1 MKRAATKKRPE
12 EYFPNPFYG
21 ELGDMHKS
29 SYARS
34 AYKMIYVG
42 LSRPTHL
49 LCYAMHEDA
58 FAKYDAELLKRV
70 GWKIV
75 VLHDE
80 S

>member
-21 ELGDMHKS
+21 EFGDMHKS

-49 LCYAMHEDA
+49 LCYAMHEDS
-58 FAKYDAELLKRV
+58 FAEYDAELLKRA

-75 VLHDE
+75 DLRDDT
-80 S
+80 